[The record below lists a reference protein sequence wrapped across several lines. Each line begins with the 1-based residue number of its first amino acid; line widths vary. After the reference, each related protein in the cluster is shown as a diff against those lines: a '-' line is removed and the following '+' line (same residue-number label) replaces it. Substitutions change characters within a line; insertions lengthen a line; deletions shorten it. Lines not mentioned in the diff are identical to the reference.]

1 MDSAFIHQAANEL
14 VQNAGTRNI
23 KQIARSCSLDISET
37 SRIKDMLGLLSLYF
51 DKPLILI
58 NRQLDKQ
65 TKQMVCG
72 YALGHYLEH
81 QLLMDLH
88 TLNKFLTI
96 KDKHILLYEH
106 NAFTSHLMLD
116 SDEVYQMT
124 KRGLDA
130 AQISVAK
137 RIHLNLV
144 MVKLLEL
151 HHLGYDL
158 RHYHAQHHAFI
169 KQFNLPAHFQFWCGR
184 RMSLCSY
191 NPKTR
196 NRRCVKPVHHGFF
209 RVISVFR
216 EFHQHSCLRQAAS
229 SGRILLLPFS
239 LLLLPWHLLSPFF
252 PPT

>member
-88 TLNKFLTI
+88 TLDRFLTI
-96 KDKHILLYEH
+96 LDFFIARQQARIQIAATIYTQARLRTSLFCFLLYQ
-106 NAFTSHLMLD
+106 L
-116 SDEVYQMT
+116 
-124 KRGLDA
+124 
-130 AQISVAK
+130 
-137 RIHLNLV
+137 
-144 MVKLLEL
+144 
-151 HHLGYDL
+151 
-158 RHYHAQHHAFI
+158 
-169 KQFNLPAHFQFWCGR
+169 
-184 RMSLCSY
+184 SLW
-191 NPKTR
+191 
-196 NRRCVKPVHHGFF
+196 VG
-209 RVISVFR
+209 
-216 EFHQHSCLRQAAS
+216 
-229 SGRILLLPFS
+229 
-239 LLLLPWHLLSPFF
+239 
-252 PPT
+252 

>member
-1 MDSAFIHQAANEL
+1 
-14 VQNAGTRNI
+14 
-23 KQIARSCSLDISET
+23 
-37 SRIKDMLGLLSLYF
+37 MLGLLSLYF

-88 TLNKFLTI
+88 TLDKFLTI

-144 MVKLLEL
+144 LVKLLEL

-169 KQFNLPAHFQFWCGR
+169 KQFNLPAHFQFD
-184 RMSLCSY
+184 
-191 NPKTR
+191 
-196 NRRCVKPVHHGFF
+196 V
-209 RVISVFR
+209 
-216 EFHQHSCLRQAAS
+216 AA
-229 SGRILLLPFS
+229 G
-239 LLLLPWHLLSPFF
+239 
-252 PPT
+252 

>member
-1 MDSAFIHQAANEL
+1 MDSLLIHQQANDL
-14 VQNAGTRNI
+14 VQNFGTRNI
-23 KQIARSCSLDISET
+23 KKIALNVGMEISET
-37 SRIKDMLGLLSLYF
+37 DCFHELLGLF
-51 DKPLILI
+51 AFQWHNHMVFINQRIDKY
-58 NRQLDKQ
+58 

-88 TLNKFLTI
+88 TLDKFLTI

-130 AQISVAK
+130 AQIAAAK
-137 RIHLNLV
+137 GIHLNLV
-144 MVKLLEL
+144 LVKLLEL

-169 KQFNLPAHFQFWCGR
+169 KQFNLPAHFQFD
-184 RMSLCSY
+184 
-191 NPKTR
+191 
-196 NRRCVKPVHHGFF
+196 V
-209 RVISVFR
+209 
-216 EFHQHSCLRQAAS
+216 AA
-229 SGRILLLPFS
+229 G
-239 LLLLPWHLLSPFF
+239 
-252 PPT
+252 

>member
-1 MDSAFIHQAANEL
+1 MNRCRKENHNKNWILNGNTKKICSGCVDLRLIDDDFMAAVFEDRTCAEFL
-14 VQNAGTRNI
+14 LQIILKRDDLTVKEVHGQYSI
-23 KQIARSCSLDISET
+23 KNLQGRSIRLDILAVDQKNRAYNIEVQRSDRGASEKRARYN
-37 SRIKDMLGLLSLYF
+37 SSLLDANLTDAGDDY
-51 DKPLILI
+51 D
-58 NRQLDKQ
+58 
-65 TKQMVCG
+65 
-72 YALGHYLEH
+72 
-81 QLLMDLH
+81 

-130 AQISVAK
+130 AQIAVAK

-169 KQFNLPAHFQFWCGR
+169 KQFNLPAHFQFD
-184 RMSLCSY
+184 
-191 NPKTR
+191 
-196 NRRCVKPVHHGFF
+196 V
-209 RVISVFR
+209 
-216 EFHQHSCLRQAAS
+216 AA
-229 SGRILLLPFS
+229 G
-239 LLLLPWHLLSPFF
+239 
-252 PPT
+252 

>member
-1 MDSAFIHQAANEL
+1 MTAEDLFGQ
-14 VQNAGTRNI
+14 
-23 KQIARSCSLDISET
+23 T
-37 SRIKDMLGLLSLYF
+37 SRFEQRETKNHRVGHCAEQCRVNIRRYPDAADKGCIDCHA
-51 DKPLILI
+51 DHHKPLILI

-88 TLNKFLTI
+88 TLDKFLTI

-169 KQFNLPAHFQFWCGR
+169 EHFRLPA
-184 RMSLCSY
+184 Y
-191 NPKTR
+191 
-196 NRRCVKPVHHGFF
+196 F
-209 RVISVFR
+209 RFDGIID
-216 EFHQHSCLRQAAS
+216 QKN
-229 SGRILLLPFS
+229 
-239 LLLLPWHLLSPFF
+239 
-252 PPT
+252 

>member
-1 MDSAFIHQAANEL
+1 MTSGGGYCLPKDTKQLLANYADVPENLIEAIVESNRTRKDFIADRVLKLADYYGYDAENEFDENKEKS
-14 VQNAGTRNI
+14 VTIGV
-23 KQIARSCSLDISET
+23 
-37 SRIKDMLGLLSLYF
+37 YF

-88 TLNKFLTI
+88 TLDKFLTI

-169 KQFNLPAHFQFWCGR
+169 EHFRLPA
-184 RMSLCSY
+184 Y
-191 NPKTR
+191 
-196 NRRCVKPVHHGFF
+196 F
-209 RVISVFR
+209 RFDGIID
-216 EFHQHSCLRQAAS
+216 QKN
-229 SGRILLLPFS
+229 
-239 LLLLPWHLLSPFF
+239 
-252 PPT
+252 

>member
-1 MDSAFIHQAANEL
+1 MNRMVIGSFCMQDIEK
-14 VQNAGTRNI
+14 RNVNCI
-23 KQIARSCSLDISET
+23 IVKDLSRFGRNYIET
-37 SRIKDMLGLLSLYF
+37 GRY
-51 DKPLILI
+51 
-58 NRQLDKQ
+58 
-65 TKQMVCG
+65 
-72 YALGHYLEH
+72 

-106 NAFTSHLMLD
+106 NAFTSHLLLD

-130 AQISVAK
+130 AQISAAK

-169 KQFNLPAHFQFWCGR
+169 EHFKLPR
-184 RMSLCSY
+184 Y
-191 NPKTR
+191 
-196 NRRCVKPVHHGFF
+196 F
-209 RVISVFR
+209 RFD
-216 EFHQHSCLRQAAS
+216 AA
-229 SGRILLLPFS
+229 
-239 LLLLPWHLLSPFF
+239 
-252 PPT
+252 